1 MSKILRAVSRGGLFY
16 AESEGRTLG
25 ETPRHVR
32 NLRYL
37 LEPLEVWLADDPL
50 ALVGGNMYVHYV
62 PGSQDYNLS
71 PDVMV
76 VRGVSKTPDRRR
88 YEIWEEGKGP
98 DLVIELTC
106 ASTREED
113 VEDKME
119 VYRDAMQVKEI
130 FFFDPYGE
138 YLKPRLQGYRLL
150 QGRYERIRALG
161 GRLPSDVLKLHLK
174 GQGELLRLYDPVAGR
189 WLLTPPEERQA
200 LREAEAE
207 VERLRRENEELRRRL
222 KAPPEIDCAGALFTS

>member
-1 MSKILRAVSRGGLFY
+1 MSKILRDVSRGGIFY

-88 YEIWEEGKGP
+88 YQIWEDGKGP

-119 VYRDAMQVKEI
+119 VYRDLKVQEY
-130 FFFDPYGE
+130 FLFDPYGE
-138 YLKPRLQGYRLL
+138 YLKPRLQGYRLH
-150 QGRYERIRALG
+150 QGRYVRIRALG
-161 GRLPSDVLKLHLK
+161 GRLPSDVLKLHLR
-174 GQGELLRLYDPVAGR
+174 GQGELLRLYDPATGK
-189 WLLTPPEERQA
+189 LLRTPPEERQA
-200 LREAEAE
+200 LHAAEAE
-207 VERLRRENEELRRRL
+207 IERLRRENEELRRRL
-222 KAPPEIDCAGALFTS
+222 KAPPR

>member
-1 MSKILRAVSRGGLFY
+1 MSKILRAVSRGGIFY

-37 LEPLEVWLADDPL
+37 LEPLEVWFADDPL
-50 ALVGGNMYVHYV
+50 ALVAGNMYVHYV
-62 PGSQDYNLS
+62 PGSQDYHLS

-76 VRGVSKTPDRRR
+76 VRGVPKTKTPDRRR
-88 YEIWEEGKGP
+88 YQLWEEGKGP

-119 VYRDAMQVKEI
+119 VYRDLKVQEY
-130 FFFDPYGE
+130 FLFDPYGE

-150 QGRYERIRALG
+150 QGRYVRIRALG

-174 GQGELLRLYDPVAGR
+174 GEGELLRLYDPSAGK
-189 WLLTPPEERQA
+189 WLRTPPEERQA

-222 KAPPEIDCAGALFTS
+222 KAPLR